1 MSPVAML
8 VVGVCI
14 GFVLGLA
21 AAALE
26 KKYGSR

>member
-1 MSPVAML
+1 MSPVEML

-21 AAALE
+21 AAAME
-26 KKYGSR
+26 QKYGSR